1 MHIWEYAL
9 LAGAAL
15 AGGTFALVLRTDQ
28 YGAARW
34 LTAFSGAYL
43 LGLAVTHLIPDLY
56 AAAPKGGTIGFWI
69 LGGFSLQLLLE
80 PLSKG
85 IEHGHLHRLEHI
97 RIAPIMLGL
106 LIHAIVEGLPL
117 SGYAELEAHQHAG
130 QVADQLFFGIVVH
143 KAPAAFALASVLLN
157 AHISR
162 GKVMA
167 LVGLFA
173 LATPGAAFL
182 SSAMGVS
189 PNHLYLLLA
198 LVTGSF
204 LHLSTSILFESSPG
218 LQHAVSWE
226 KFAAIVSGFVVSVLT
241 T

>member
-9 LAGAAL
+9 LTGAAL
-15 AGGTFALVLRTDQ
+15 VGGAFALVLRTDQ
-28 YGAARW
+28 YGAAKW

-56 AAAPKGGTIGFWI
+56 AAAPRGGIGFWI

-97 RIAPIMLGL
+97 RIVPIMLGL
-106 LIHAIVEGLPL
+106 LVHAFVEGLPL
-117 SGYAELEAHQHAG
+117 SGYAELEAQQHAG

-157 AHISR
+157 AHIAPR
-162 GKVMA
+162 KVMA

-182 SSAMGVS
+182 SNTTGLS
-189 PNHLYLLLA
+189 PDHLYLLLA

-218 LQHAVSWE
+218 HQHAVSWS
-226 KFAAIVSGFVVSVLT
+226 KFAAIVSGFIVAVLT

>member
-9 LAGAAL
+9 LTGAAL
-15 AGGTFALVLRTDQ
+15 VGGGFALVLRTDQ
-28 YGAARW
+28 YGAAKW

-56 AAAPKGGTIGFWI
+56 AAAPRRGIGFWI

-97 RIAPIMLGL
+97 RIVPIMLGL
-106 LIHAIVEGLPL
+106 LVHAFVEGLPL
-117 SGYAELEAHQHAG
+117 SGYAELEAHQHSG

-157 AHISR
+157 AHIAPR
-162 GKVMA
+162 RVMA

-182 SSAMGVS
+182 SNTTGLS
-189 PNHLYLLLA
+189 PDHLYLLLA

-218 LQHAVSWE
+218 HQHAVSWG
-226 KFAAIVSGFVVSVLT
+226 KFAAIVSGFIVAVLT